1 MARQLRIEFKGA
13 LYHILSRGNAQQNIF
28 LSDDDHKLFLNILE
42 EISDRFDIDI
52 FAYVLMNNHYHLLLR
67 TNTPN
72 LSKSMQWLGTAYT
85 RRFNLSHSRSGHL
98 FQGRFKSILVQ
109 NKAYLTQISC
119 YIHRNPLRAGVVNR
133 LADYRLSSYRAY
145 AYKAKHPDWL
155 KKKIIL
161 SQFKGEE
168 PHKAYRE
175 KVQKYSDEETKIWEN
190 LRHGIIFGTRRYLEK
205 IKTDYLKKESDPEL
219 PQLNRMRKDKNL
231 EKLLKS
237 AAKILDCDI
246 ETFRRSA
253 RISKKDVQNRDILLY
268 YLRDTGRY
276 TNKQIGELFGLTFS
290 AVSRRANIIKS
301 EIFKK
306 TIIRRK
312 YNLIKSMIK
321 V

>member
-109 NKAYLTQISC
+109 NKAYLTQLSC

-190 LRHGIIFGTRRYLEK
+190 LRHGFIFGTKRYLEK
-205 IKTDYLKKESDPEL
+205 IKTNYLKKESDPEL
-219 PQLNRMRKDKNL
+219 PQLNRIRKDKNL

-306 TIIRRK
+306 TKIRRK
-312 YNLIKSMIK
+312 YNLIKSTIK

>member
-28 LSDDDHKLFLNILE
+28 LSDDDHKIFLNILE

-109 NKAYLTQISC
+109 NKAYLTQLSC
-119 YIHRNPLRAGVVNR
+119 SIHRNPLRAGVVNR

-190 LRHGIIFGTRRYLEK
+190 LRHGFIFGTRRYLEK

-219 PQLNRMRKDKNL
+219 PQLNRIRKDKNL

-253 RISKKDVQNRDILLY
+253 RISKKDVHNRDILLY

>member
-28 LSDDDHKLFLNILE
+28 LSDDDHKTFLNILE

-52 FAYVLMNNHYHLLLR
+52 FAYVLMSNHYHLLLR

-109 NKAYLTQISC
+109 NNAYLTQLSC
-119 YIHRNPLRAGVVNR
+119 YIHRNPLRAGMVNR

-161 SQFKGEE
+161 GQFKGEA

-190 LRHGIIFGTRRYLEK
+190 LRHGLIFGTKRYLDK
-205 IKTDYLKKESDPEL
+205 IKAGYLKKESDPEL
-219 PQLNRMRKDKNL
+219 PQLNRIMKVKNL
-231 EKLLKS
+231 EKSLKS

-246 ETFRRSA
+246 ETFKRSA

-276 TNKQIGELFGLTFS
+276 TNKQIGELFGLSFS
-290 AVSRRANIIKS
+290 AVSRRATVIRS
-301 EIFKK
+301 EIFKEAK
-306 TIIRRK
+306 IRQK

>member
-109 NKAYLTQISC
+109 NKAYLTQLSC

-190 LRHGIIFGTRRYLEK
+190 LRHGFIFGTRRYLEK
-205 IKTDYLKKESDPEL
+205 IKTNYLKEESDPEL
-219 PQLNRMRKDKNL
+219 PQLNRIRKDKNL

-246 ETFRRSA
+246 ETFGRSA
-253 RISKKDVQNRDILLY
+253 RISKKDVQNCDILLY

-290 AVSRRANIIKS
+290 AVSRRATIIKS

-312 YNLIKSMIK
+312 YNLIKSTIK

>member
-312 YNLIKSMIK
+312 YNLIKSTIK